1 MAPWRRLCEKPHVRT
16 PPMPHDVFLSYA
28 STDRAAAEAVCAALE
43 TRGIRCWIA
52 PRDVPAGADW
62 GEAIL
67 TAIGRA
73 HAMVLVLSRATANS
87 VHVRNEVVTAV
98 SQSLALVPVRV
109 EDCQPGGALRLHLA
123 GSHWLNVFPAPIEQ
137 HADVLAVGVRLAL
150 AADATV
156 EIPRAQAMALVAA
169 ARAAHAAGPTMAA
182 PVSPAAPRMVPA
194 HGASPVVAAAP
205 APAKPPAPR
214 RRAGAG
220 LALGIGAVLLL
231 AVLSAAAWFLEP
243 RLRGLLGAG
252 PAARTGGDAA
262 DVADPARADVA
273 DPARGGVADA
283 ARGGVTDP
291 IEAVV
296 VERARQAGVDPG
308 RDAGPVAVS
317 PADPAPRSL
326 APSASLAGLGGPIPL
341 PQTGVPAPM
350 APPSASPVPAS
361 IPPPDPSPAAAP
373 ATRLL
378 NVASITISRLFVAP
392 VGQGVGREDWL
403 GNAQITPGNAVQIRA
418 PQGQGCVF
426 NIRAVYVGGRTEDR
440 PGVDLCAAPELR
452 FEGGKNAGGASSR

>member
-1 MAPWRRLCEKPHVRT
+1 
-16 PPMPHDVFLSYA
+16 MPHDVFLSYA

-98 SQSLALVPVRV
+98 SQSLALVPVRI

-123 GSHWLNVFPAPIEQ
+123 GSHWLNVFPMPIEQ

-169 ARAAHAAGPTMAA
+169 ARASH
-182 PVSPAAPRMVPA
+182 
-194 HGASPVVAAAP
+194 AAAP
-205 APAKPPAPR
+205 AVAPPARAAPPRVAPARAVPAGVAVAQASAEPTGSR

-220 LALGIGAVLLL
+220 VMLGLGVVLLL
-231 AVLSAAAWFLEP
+231 MVLGAAAWFLEP
-243 RLRGLLGAG
+243 RLRSLLGAA
-252 PAARTGGDAA
+252 PAAPSAVTGTAA
-262 DVADPARADVA
+262 PGR
-273 DPARGGVADA
+273 ADA
-283 ARGGVTDP
+283 APSAMTDRASDRSADP
-291 IEAVV
+291 IEAAVAD
-296 VERARQAGVDPG
+296 RARHAGVDPARNG
-308 RDAGPVAVS
+308 GAVAT
-317 PADPAPRSL
+317 PADPPPRSL
-326 APSASLAGLGGPIPL
+326 APSASLAGLGGLIPL
-341 PQTGVPAPM
+341 PDAGVPAPLASVPRPTA
-350 APPSASPVPAS
+350 APSSPDPLPAS
-361 IPPPDPSPAAAP
+361 IPPPVAAP

-378 NVASITISRLFVAP
+378 NVASITISRLFVSP
-392 VGQGVGREDWL
+392 VSAGVGREDWL

-418 PQGQGCVF
+418 PEGQGCVF